1 MMIKI
6 LIVDDEVMIC
16 KSLQA
21 GLSDVGYEVMTAL
34 TSAEAL
40 KITESFKP
48 HIVLTD
54 MRIGLEDGIE
64 LIDCIKK
71 IDPEIEVIVMT
82 AYSDITSA
90 VLAIKKGAFDYVNK
104 PFELE
109 QIKIVIARAFEN
121 FKLKARIYLLEKE
134 KAASVKNLVGSCSKM
149 TAIYDQISLLSK
161 NENVTILIRGETG
174 TGKELVADAIHLNSS
189 RKDYPMLRINCCTI
203 PSQLVESE
211 LFGFER
217 NAFTGAASKKKGL
230 FEIADGGT
238 VFLDELGEIPLDVQA
253 KLLRFLEERKFR
265 RIGGLEDISVDI
277 RVITATNKNLEEAVK
292 RKEFREDLYYRV
304 NVVPIE
310 LPPLRERE
318 QDVLAVARHFIEK
331 YSLQF
336 NKPLKNLSSGVAER
350 FLEYAWPGNIRELKN
365 VIERLMILVEG
376 ELIEVRHLPADIQ
389 NKPSGGFLPS
399 ASPCPTSVSGSGL
412 SLEEIMDCIEKQY
425 ISEALEQTSGNQT
438 KAAELLRISR
448 FTLKRKLEKYQNPLE

>member
-1 MMIKI
+1 MIKI

-21 GLSDVGYEVMTAL
+21 GLSDVGYEVMTAQ

-54 MRIGLEDGIE
+54 MRIGLEDGIA
-64 LIDCIKK
+64 LIDGIKK

-134 KAASVKNLVGSCSKM
+134 KAASVKNLVGSCPKM

-318 QDVLAVARHFIEK
+318 QDVLAVARYFIEK

-336 NKPLKNLSSGVAER
+336 KKPVKSLGPGVEKR

-365 VIERLMILVEG
+365 VIERLMILVAEDV
-376 ELIEVRHLPADIQ
+376 IEVRHLPSDIQ
-389 NKPSGGFLPS
+389 SKPSGGFLPT
-399 ASPCPTSVSGSGL
+399 ASPCPGSISDTTL

-438 KAAELLRISR
+438 KAAELLQISR
-448 FTLKRKLEKYQNPLE
+448 FTLKRKLEKYQNPQE